1 MSSTSYGYSVD
12 SERRRGIGL
21 TELAALVVLVAVVC
35 WLVFPRDLSDT
46 LRNADLDAVTLSYST
61 AWLKAKPDDHA
72 LRLVLARDLIELG
85 RFAEAD
91 KQLDYVAANTVQPSL
106 LDELQWLRARLPFVA
121 LMAMAPAER
130 GGSALSARAR
140 VALAKVRP
148 ERLETAQLQQ
158 YAEMALIMGNLD
170 LAVSA
175 YHLLAVQAPPAWQWH
190 RKAGDAMLARGR
202 YARASEEY
210 ILAMR
215 AQQDGAGRADF
226 LKAVSTLQAGGLS
239 GQALGVA
246 ARWEGAFLND
256 SEVLYRLM
264 SLARA
269 AGDGVRAQHY
279 AVLLLRLRKDEVSR

>member
-12 SERRRGIGL
+12 SERRRVIGL

-91 KQLDYVAANTVQPSL
+91 TQLDYVAANTSQPSL
-106 LDELQWLRARLPFVA
+106 LDQLRWLRARLPFVA
-121 LMAMAPAER
+121 LMAIAPAER
-130 GGSALSARAR
+130 GGSVLSTRAR
-140 VALAKVRP
+140 VALSKVQP
-148 ERLETAQLQQ
+148 ERLETAQLQR
-158 YAEMALIMGNLD
+158 YAEMALILGNLD
-170 LAVSA
+170 LAVGA

-190 RKAGDAMLARGR
+190 RKAGDALLARGR

-215 AQQDGAGRADF
+215 AQQGGAGRADF
-226 LKAVSTLQAGGLS
+226 LKAVTTLQAGGLS
-239 GQALGVA
+239 GQALDVA
-246 ARWEGAFLND
+246 ARWEGVFLND

-269 AGDGVRAQHY
+269 AGEGARAQHY

>member
-12 SERRRGIGL
+12 SERRRVIGL

-72 LRLVLARDLIELG
+72 LRLVLARDLMELG

-91 KQLDYVAANTVQPSL
+91 TQLDYVAANTSQPSL
-106 LDELQWLRARLPFVA
+106 LDQLRWLRARLPFVA
-121 LMAMAPAER
+121 LMAIAPAER
-130 GGSALSARAR
+130 GGSVLSTRAR
-140 VALAKVRP
+140 VALSKVRP
-148 ERLETAQLQQ
+148 ERLETAQLQR
-158 YAEMALIMGNLD
+158 YAEMALILGNLD

-190 RKAGDAMLARGR
+190 RKAGDALLARGR

-215 AQQDGAGRADF
+215 AQQGGARRADF

-269 AGDGVRAQHY
+269 AGEGARAQHY
-279 AVLLLRLRKDEVSR
+279 AVLLLRLRKDGVPR